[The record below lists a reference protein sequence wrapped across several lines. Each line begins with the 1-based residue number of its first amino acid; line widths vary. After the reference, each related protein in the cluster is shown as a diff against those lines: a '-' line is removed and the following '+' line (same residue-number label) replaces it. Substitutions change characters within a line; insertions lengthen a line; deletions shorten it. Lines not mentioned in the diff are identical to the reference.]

1 MTLKFTCAAIAV
13 CSALTSMNANAWS
26 LNYRHEFLEKQDQQS
41 DRLVVSHRFDNGW
54 GFGVESKFT
63 NGGEGE
69 GAFDE
74 LHTTGTEYDLSYLAK
89 PNDKWWWEA
98 GFNTEITNDVQDL
111 RVHFKPTYW
120 FNPNF
125 YTAARFRV
133 GQRNYDD
140 SLNKEN
146 GHYFQLNYYL
156 GYNAENWSI
165 AYDFEYKKLDYPD
178 FNGEEY
184 SYLNNVT
191 IRVPINKNWRPFTE
205 IGYVS
210 YNDPADDN
218 PYPNDW
224 QWRWRVGIEYIF

>member
-1 MTLKFTCAAIAV
+1 MHFEVEFAV
-13 CSALTSMNANAWS
+13 
-26 LNYRHEFLEKQDQQS
+26 
-41 DRLVVSHRFDNGW
+41 
-54 GFGVESKFT
+54 
-63 NGGEGE
+63 
-69 GAFDE
+69 
-74 LHTTGTEYDLSYLAK
+74 
-89 PNDKWWWEA
+89 
-98 GFNTEITNDVQDL
+98 
-111 RVHFKPTYW
+111 
-120 FNPNF
+120 
-125 YTAARFRV
+125 
-133 GQRNYDD
+133 
-140 SLNKEN
+140 
-146 GHYFQLNYYL
+146 
-156 GYNAENWSI
+156 